1 MPAGILTQDLVAVC
15 LLLVEGNLDAT
26 LEEVIRRADEFQE
39 KRDRHFGI
47 SRSDLRGLF
56 QYWTTFD
63 MAIREYSETL
73 DDIKLRDVIN
83 PMLDCLCAYF
93 NDEGE
98 YMDKISEEYSSWIGS
113 SFDVDE
119 EAYQEKLAIKRQMEK
134 FFKDIELNSI
144 SGNDAMR
151 FLDKMNISDSIL
163 YQCSRPGDSS

>member
-1 MPAGILTQDLVAVC
+1 MAAGILSQDLVAAC
-15 LLLVEGNLDAT
+15 LLLVEGNVDAT

-39 KRDRHFGI
+39 DRDRHFGI
-47 SRSDLRGLF
+47 SRDDLRGLF

-73 DDIKLRDVIN
+73 DDVKLRDVIN

-98 YMDKISEEYSSWIGS
+98 YMDKISEEYSSWIRS
-113 SFDVDE
+113 CFDVDE
-119 EAYQEKLAIKRQMEK
+119 EEYQEKLAVKRQMEK
-134 FFKDIELNSI
+134 LFKDIELEGI
-144 SGNDAMR
+144 SGSDVMR
-151 FLDKMNISDSIL
+151 FLDKMSLSDSIL